1 MRYWV
6 GVVAADHATKAV
18 AEGICAFSHGKKP
31 PVAKLSV
38 GDRFVYYSPKT
49 GISEGE
55 TVQAFTAIGTV
66 TGDAPY
72 EKKWAQTAFTAWVR
86 DAKYQ
91 RFDPVPIK
99 PLLVHLSF
107 IPNPRYWGMAFR
119 RGQFEIAAQ
128 DFALIEQTAG
138 TQ

>member
-1 MRYWV
+1 MARNHPWQSCRL
-6 GVVAADHATKAV
+6 
-18 AEGICAFSHGKKP
+18 GIDSSIIRPRLAFQK
-31 PVAKLSV
+31 
-38 GDRFVYYSPKT
+38 
-49 GISEGE
+49 
-55 TVQAFTAIGTV
+55 V